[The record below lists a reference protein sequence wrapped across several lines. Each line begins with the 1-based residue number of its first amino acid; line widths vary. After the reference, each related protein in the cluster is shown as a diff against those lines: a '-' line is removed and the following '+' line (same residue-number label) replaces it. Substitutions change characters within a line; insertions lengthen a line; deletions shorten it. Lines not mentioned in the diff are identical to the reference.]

1 MNGVVQND
9 AWREEYD
16 TLKVQTVIINDLWLH
31 TLLTLYLSLYQEQ
44 YTELKRLKE
53 EVKKLEKSCL
63 ASSQKQLK
71 KLSTTKKQL
80 YVVSTVC
87 SDRMLF

>member
-16 TLKVQTVIINDLWLH
+16 TLKVQTIISD
-31 TLLTLYLSLYQEQ
+31 YIVCVSPLYQEQ
-44 YTELKRLKE
+44 YTELKRLRE

-71 KLSTTKKQL
+71 KLSTTKIQL
-80 YVVSTVC
+80 YAALTAC
-87 SDRMLF
+87 MQ